1 MQNENYSNEADINNE
16 VAKLLASGMSYE
28 ELAKYAAQGWSWSA
42 FLEEAYEKQNQLMSA
57 YESILALSDSLFE
70 KHVSITDQLVANGDL
85 HELVVATRRFC
96 EGQLAGRDAQ
106 RKIVAKKGGDAL
118 SSRPGG
124 SRENSQKMKD
134 LWASGR
140 YKDRNDCAE
149 KGEAILGIP
158 FHTGRKYLR
167 NTPNPSPWPAKARK

>member
-1 MQNENYSNEADINNE
+1 MRDDDINNR
-16 VAKLLASGMSYE
+16 VSKLLASGMSYE
-28 ELAKYAAQGWSWSA
+28 ELARYAAEGWSWSV
-42 FLEEAYEKQNQLMSA
+42 FMEDVNRDQEQLLSIYENQLSLSQRLLMKQISA
-57 YESILALSDSLFE
+57 
-70 KHVSITDQLVANGDL
+70 TDQLATIGEL
-85 HELVVATRRFC
+85 HEQIVAVRRFR
-96 EGQLAGRDAQ
+96 EGQIAGRDAQ